1 MIFSSGDLI
10 NMIPAQN
17 KGKSF
22 LYPLFQGILPLNSK
36 QIPLEIT
43 AGIAFAA
50 FALPEVMGY
59 TRIAGMPLVT
69 GIYTI
74 LLPMIAFAIFGSSRH
89 LAVGADSATAA
100 IIASGLVTI
109 AVPESSQY
117 IAYASMIA
125 LLAAVLLLISGLL
138 QLGFLA
144 DFLSHTVLIGFLTGV
159 GIHISISQF
168 IGMLGIPQAS
178 YGENMQIASVLR
190 DLSLTNVTTLLV
202 SLSVIV
208 IVIISEKIGS
218 KVPGALIA
226 IVGTILASWIFDLS
240 SYGIAILG
248 TVPGGLPDLSIPK
261 VPLSDIPG
269 LINMSVSCFII
280 ILAQSAATSRAY
292 AIQFSDKFN
301 ENKDLIGLSLANVA
315 AGVSGTFVVNGSPTK
330 TEMVKSAGGN
340 TQLTQLT
347 TAFVVLIVLLF
358 FTRPFAYL
366 PTAVLSSLVFLIG
379 LRLIDMDGMNALHR
393 QRPVEFYVALITATT
408 VVIFGVEQGITI
420 AIVLSI
426 IAHLRHSYRP
436 LNLLLVPKT
445 GGGMR
450 TITLEED
457 QQAVEGLLIYRFGS
471 NLYFANENRFK
482 EEIIALAKKDGTI
495 KWFCISATN
504 IGDIDFTSAQAL
516 KKVCTE
522 LQKMDITLVLSEV
535 VQPVINELNRD
546 GIIEMI
552 GRDYIFESTQD
563 VIEAYKRSTDGPY

>member
-1 MIFSSGDLI
+1 
-10 NMIPAQN
+10 MIPAQN

-22 LYPLFQGILPLNSK
+22 LYSLFQGILPLNSK

-100 IIASGLVTI
+100 IIASGLVMI

>member
-1 MIFSSGDLI
+1 
-10 NMIPAQN
+10 MIPAQN

-393 QRPVEFYVALITATT
+393 QRPVEFYVALITAIT
-408 VVIFGVEQGITI
+408 VVVLGVEQGITI

>member
-1 MIFSSGDLI
+1 
-10 NMIPAQN
+10 MIPAQK

-393 QRPVEFYVALITATT
+393 QRPVEFYVALITAIT
-408 VVIFGVEQGITI
+408 VVVLGVEQGITI

-426 IAHLRHSYRP
+426 IAHLCHSYRP

-450 TITLEED
+450 TITLKEG